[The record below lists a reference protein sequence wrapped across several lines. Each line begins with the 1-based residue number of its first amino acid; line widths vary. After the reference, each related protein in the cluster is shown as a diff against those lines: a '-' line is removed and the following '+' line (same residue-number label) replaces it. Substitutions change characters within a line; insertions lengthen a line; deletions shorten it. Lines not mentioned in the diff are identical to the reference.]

1 LFVVNFLSY
10 EFLLLESCVSKL
22 FMRGIVAEKI
32 LLFDPKIEC
41 TTIARCNRIIARK
54 KKQERKTGSS
64 IDKKEHISTMA
75 KEQLVR
81 RTLLDYSMP
90 NINNYQWSIMRP
102 LIQANN
108 FEIKPALLQVI

>member
-1 LFVVNFLSY
+1 
-10 EFLLLESCVSKL
+10 
-22 FMRGIVAEKI
+22 MRGIVAEKI